1 MDVFG
6 HVSKLVL
13 RGRGVAFL
21 VASAALWIVFRG
33 RRSISNFQVLRKIR
47 GKMTIL
53 NIAFVKIGG
62 ILARNIRFEA
72 PTCVLLSLW
81 LSCGIAVSVGEAA
94 KILLLADVKVSKL
107 EEVSRYKIQF

>member
-47 GKMTIL
+47 GKMSIL
-53 NIAFVKIGG
+53 KIAFVKIGG
-62 ILARNIRFEA
+62 ILAQNIRFEA

-94 KILLLADVKVSKL
+94 KLFVFEGVQVSEL
-107 EEVSRYKIQF
+107 EEVSRTKCLF